1 MSVIDIE
8 VGMRHCK
15 AEEADR
21 EHVQLLLDAAE
32 STAGQF
38 IQRQFYADADRLAA
52 AVLEGSA
59 GDEPMV
65 IEPSM
70 VAACLLI
77 LGSLYANREDVVVG
91 ASATDL
97 TLGSRA
103 LLSPYRVQLGV

>member
-8 VGMRHCK
+8 VAMRHCR
-15 AEEADR
+15 AEEVDR
-21 EHVQLLLDAAE
+21 EYVQLLLDAAE
-32 STAGQF
+32 NSASQF
-38 IQRQFYADADRLAA
+38 IQRQFYTDADGLAA
-52 AVLEGSA
+52 AVLDGSA

-65 IEPSM
+65 IEKSI

-91 ASATDL
+91 VSATDL

>member
-8 VGMRHCK
+8 VAMRHCR

-32 STAGQF
+32 NSASQF
-38 IQRQFYADADRLAA
+38 IQRQFYADADNLAA
-52 AVLEGSA
+52 AVLDCSA

-65 IEPSM
+65 IEKSI

-77 LGSLYANREDVVVG
+77 LGSLYANREDVIVG
-91 ASATDL
+91 VSTTDL

-103 LLSPYRVQLGV
+103 LLSPYRVHLGV